1 MPLRLPALITERVDV
16 QNTDASTMTLLLKL
30 CLCKSPPTST
40 ARSSPFFAFM
50 VICISRRAASHASS
64 CTPSWSPNASS
75 ASSSMC
81 FVARDGSVGFNASS
95 AAVAARAAPSMI
107 SFASETEMAAAR
119 SGPIAWSTAPS
130 TFSSGALAVAP
141 MITTCAFSSSKHSSR
156 NASAPFLS
164 RSRPSSTMRAKLA
177 SFLAMTSWI
186 HSARRIARSSLLI
199 GSRLAAACAA
209 AACDARDAFS

>member
-1 MPLRLPALITERVDV
+1 MPALITERVDV
-16 QNTDASTMTLLLKL
+16 QKTDASTMTSLLKL

-40 ARSSPFFAFM
+40 AKSSPFFAFM
-50 VICISRRAASHASS
+50 VIAISRRAASHASS
-64 CTPSWSPNASS
+64 CTPSWSPNDAS

-81 FVARDGSVGFNASS
+81 FVARDGSVGRNASGR
-95 AAVAARAAPSMI
+95 AAEIPARAAPSMI

-141 MITTCAFSSSKHSSR
+141 MITTCALSSSKHSSR

-164 RSRPSSTMRAKLA
+164 RSRPSSTMRAKVA